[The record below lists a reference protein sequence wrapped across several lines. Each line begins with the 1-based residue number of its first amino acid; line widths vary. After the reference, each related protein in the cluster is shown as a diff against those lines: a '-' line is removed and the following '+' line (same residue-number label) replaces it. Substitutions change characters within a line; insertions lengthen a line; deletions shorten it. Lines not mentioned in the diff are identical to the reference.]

1 MVLSS
6 SAGQH
11 RVTDTR
17 SGFLFETTIK
27 LTKIYEDTVSIY
39 FEQQVRQE
47 YGPWKKKNKWGE
59 LIICIKIALAF
70 CFEQESRPKV
80 GKQFDGLRR

>member
-6 SAGQH
+6 IAGQH

-17 SGFLFETTIK
+17 SSLLFETTIK
-27 LTKIYEDTVSIY
+27 LTNIYEDTVSIY
-39 FEQQVRQE
+39 SEQQITQE

-70 CFEQESRPKV
+70 CIEQKADQKWGSS
-80 GKQFDGLRR
+80 LMS

>member
-6 SAGQH
+6 IAGQH

-27 LTKIYEDTVSIY
+27 LTNIYEDTVSIY
-39 FEQQVRQE
+39 SEQQITQE
-47 YGPWKKKNKWGE
+47 YGP
-59 LIICIKIALAF
+59 
-70 CFEQESRPKV
+70 
-80 GKQFDGLRR
+80 

>member
-47 YGPWKKKNKWGE
+47 YGP
-59 LIICIKIALAF
+59 
-70 CFEQESRPKV
+70 
-80 GKQFDGLRR
+80 

>member
-11 RVTDTR
+11 RVTNTG

-27 LTKIYEDTVSIY
+27 LNKVYEDSLSIHL
-39 FEQQVRQE
+39 EKQITQE

-59 LIICIKIALAF
+59 LTIHIKIALAF
-70 CFEQESRPKV
+70 CFEQESRPEV
-80 GKQFDGLRR
+80 GEQFDELRR